1 MDQRPPPPA
10 NAVTSSPKP
19 SNPSQQN
26 EKAQTHVP
34 PSGPS
39 STVVPVGDGRRN
51 NTTPAPNAAPSGPRA
66 QLSNGPAH
74 TTEKTSSG
82 SISSAK
88 AAMNSIPRPEVVK
101 RVRL

>member
-1 MDQRPPPPA
+1 MDQPPLPPA
-10 NAVTSSPKP
+10 NTVTSSPKP

-26 EKAQTHVP
+26 EKAWTHVP

-39 STVVPVGDGRRN
+39 STIVPVSDGRCN
-51 NTTPAPNAAPSGPRA
+51 NPTPTPNAAPSGPRA
-66 QLSNGPAH
+66 QLSNSPAH

-88 AAMNSIPRPEVVK
+88 AAM
-101 RVRL
+101 